1 MSDFTKL
8 AVGSPLPFNA
18 PGEIC
23 FTMSGG
29 IPTLVMQLPGLTTE
43 EIQSVKSGEAQFKV
57 IGLDGVIFWL
67 VKLGTMEWMDVPYS
81 PHLDRDI
88 TIPEIPYG
96 TGLAIQIILVEAT
109 TRIVKVLRLVT
120 APTNVSRAFL
130 NDVQAELQQPFNF
143 NEYGLKVQK
152 IYASYSTAA
161 LVKMTSTN

>member
-1 MSDFTKL
+1 MNFTKL
-8 AVGSPLPFNA
+8 KVGSPLPFVS

-29 IPTLVMQLPGLTTE
+29 NPTLIIQLSDLTTE
-43 EIQSVKSGEAQFKV
+43 EIQSVKNGKHQFKV
-57 IGLDGVIFWL
+57 IDLDGVIFWL
-67 VKLGTMEWMDVPYS
+67 IKLGTMEWMDVPYS
-81 PHLDRDI
+81 PHLDSDI
-88 TIPEIPYG
+88 IIPDIPDG

-130 NDVQAELQQPFNF
+130 KDVQAELQQPFNF

>member
-8 AVGSPLPFNA
+8 AVGSSLPFNA

-29 IPTLVMQLPGLTTE
+29 NPTLIIQLPNLTAE

-81 PHLDRDI
+81 PHLDKGI
-88 TIPEIPYG
+88 TIPEIPDG

-130 NDVQAELQQPFNF
+130 KDVQAELQQPFNF

-152 IYASYSTAA
+152 IYASYSTVA
-161 LVKMTSTN
+161 LVKMTLTN

>member
-1 MSDFTKL
+1 MNKFTKL
-8 AVGSPLPFNA
+8 EAGAPLPFNA

-29 IPTLVMQLPGLTTE
+29 NPTLIIQLPNLTAE

-81 PHLDRDI
+81 PHLDKGI
-88 TIPEIPYG
+88 TIPEIPDG

-109 TRIVKVLRLVT
+109 TRIVKVLRLITV
-120 APTNVSRAFL
+120 PTNTSRSFL
-130 NDVQAELQQPFNF
+130 KKVQYELQQPFNF

-152 IYASYSTAA
+152 IYASYSTAT
-161 LVKMTSTN
+161 LVKMTLTN

>member
-29 IPTLVMQLPGLTTE
+29 NPTLIIQLPNLTAE

-81 PHLDRDI
+81 PHLDKGI
-88 TIPEIPYG
+88 TIPEIPDG

-109 TRIVKVLRLVT
+109 TRIVKVLRLITV
-120 APTNVSRAFL
+120 PTNTSRSFL
-130 NDVQAELQQPFNF
+130 KKVQYELQQPFNF